1 MRKINLVI
9 NMVAAMSLVDG
20 VGEAVAALRSSF
32 ATFLLPDCCD
42 WGKSSQESELGGRNC
57 PLRGVLQPSQFLL

>member
-1 MRKINLVI
+1 MATTL
-9 NMVAAMSLVDG
+9 VAAMSLVDG

-32 ATFLLPDCCD
+32 AAFLLPDWCD
-42 WGKSSQESELGGRNC
+42 WGKSSQESELGGRDC